1 MPEAS
6 LDRPLGQ
13 PHSRNRVLGAA
24 SIAERGLL
32 PGRLRLSLDDAA
44 FALSCGRT
52 TLYLLVQQGKLIA
65 VGKGRGRKITAE
77 SLRCYHEKEVAA
89 VRRERAI
96 PEPRG
101 GRR

>member
-6 LDRPLGQ
+6 LDRPIGL
-13 PHSRNRVLGAA
+13 PTTANRFRGACLP
-24 SIAERGLL
+24 AERGLL
-32 PGRLRLSLDDAA
+32 PGRLWLSLDDAA

-77 SLRCYHEKEVAA
+77 SIRRYHEEAVAA

-96 PEPRG
+96 PEPR
-101 GRR
+101 RERW